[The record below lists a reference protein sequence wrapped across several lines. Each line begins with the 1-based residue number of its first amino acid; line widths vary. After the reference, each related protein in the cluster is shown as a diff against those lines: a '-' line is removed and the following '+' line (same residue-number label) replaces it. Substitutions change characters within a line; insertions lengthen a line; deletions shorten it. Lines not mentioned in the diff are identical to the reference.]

1 MIHQVVLVRLRPEAT
16 DEQRHAIADGLAA
29 LQQRISGIRAMRMG
43 FDLRFRPE
51 NFDFGVAVDFE
62 TVADYLAYRDHEAHQ
77 QVVEKIIR
85 PILLE
90 RRRCRLRVAR
100 ARRAAGTQ
108 RSCMSTTTRS
118 PTHHGPRTSTH
129 GGDGMTQSFT
139 DVSANAVPD
148 AERRDEL
155 GRLHERLEELSRL
168 GLLGR
173 GSRRRAPGDDKLQA
187 DRSPAGP
194 PHWRYKDIHPMLLEG
209 G

>member
-16 DEQRHAIADGLAA
+16 DEQRHTIADGLAA

-90 RRRCRLRVAR
+90 HAGAVFESPEP
-100 ARRAAGTQ
+100 AAPQ
-108 RSCMSTTTRS
+108 APS
-118 PTHHGPRTSTH
+118 GP
-129 GGDGMTQSFT
+129 
-139 DVSANAVPD
+139 A
-148 AERRDEL
+148 
-155 GRLHERLEELSRL
+155 
-168 GLLGR
+168 
-173 GSRRRAPGDDKLQA
+173 
-187 DRSPAGP
+187 
-194 PHWRYKDIHPMLLEG
+194 
-209 G
+209 